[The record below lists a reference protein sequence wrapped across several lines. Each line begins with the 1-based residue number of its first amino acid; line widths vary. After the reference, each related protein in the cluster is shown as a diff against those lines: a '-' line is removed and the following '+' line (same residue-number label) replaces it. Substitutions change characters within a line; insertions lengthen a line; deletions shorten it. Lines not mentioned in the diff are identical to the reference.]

1 MKELVKGNLK
11 VIERKEG
18 QIYIGKKQRKNGV
31 FYDVLNHITKQ
42 EKMTEILLDLYW
54 NKEQA
59 RLIIEYG
66 IESKGQLRKEIEKKA
81 EESE

>member
-1 MKELVKGNLK
+1 MENLEILK
-11 VIERKEG
+11 I
-18 QIYIGKKQRKNGV
+18 ICNG
-31 FYDVLNHITKQ
+31 VLNHITKQ